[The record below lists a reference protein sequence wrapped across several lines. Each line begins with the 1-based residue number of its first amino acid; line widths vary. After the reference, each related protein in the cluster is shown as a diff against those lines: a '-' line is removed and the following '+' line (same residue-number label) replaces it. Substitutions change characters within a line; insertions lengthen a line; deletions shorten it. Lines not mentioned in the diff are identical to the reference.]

1 MRGGEIM
8 TELENNVLWEMVEIY
23 VRNIEVQSSALTS
36 RLLNPRNEFK
46 LDCKIALEMLTQKK
60 EIALKLKEKIK

>member
-1 MRGGEIM
+1 M
-8 TELENNVLWEMVEIY
+8 TDLENNVLFEMVEIY
-23 VRNIEVQSSALTS
+23 IRNLEVQSSALTA
-36 RLLNPRNEFK
+36 RLLSPHNQFK